1 LHIAAILDVG
11 LLVFFMLLAWAE
23 LAAARGT
30 DAEKPSDARLVT
42 NFGLGILI
50 LSIGFWLPAAKIASS
65 FVAQGQFPGLAEL
78 YNWPWAVALAVFLL
92 VDSFAGYWVHRTL
105 HTVPA
110 LWRLHR
116 IHHADDSVDIST
128 SLRSHPLE
136 LLVSLPL
143 SVVVISAIGAPPSV
157 VIVSQT
163 ITVAAA
169 MFQHADLELPRLERF
184 LGPWLITPAT
194 HRLHHSPD
202 RATHDGNYGDFITLW
217 DRLFGTFSRSK
228 RRGQVGLEGQVAR
241 PDHLIEQILSPVY
254 APRRSRSSLD
264 ISA

>member
-1 LHIAAILDVG
+1 MHIAAILDVG

-23 LAAARGT
+23 LAAARGK

-116 IHHADDSVDIST
+116 IHHADNSVDI
-128 SLRSHPLE
+128 
-136 LLVSLPL
+136 
-143 SVVVISAIGAPPSV
+143 
-157 VIVSQT
+157 
-163 ITVAAA
+163 
-169 MFQHADLELPRLERF
+169 
-184 LGPWLITPAT
+184 
-194 HRLHHSPD
+194 
-202 RATHDGNYGDFITLW
+202 
-217 DRLFGTFSRSK
+217 
-228 RRGQVGLEGQVAR
+228 
-241 PDHLIEQILSPVY
+241 
-254 APRRSRSSLD
+254 
-264 ISA
+264 